1 MSQNHLPSVLQCH
14 RAILFP
20 SEPRSGLAEE
30 PGILHGAAA
39 NHHSVTA
46 GLPPHAQG
54 IFRSQDVSVPA
65 HRDGQ
70 RLLELPDP
78 QPVGLAG
85 EHLARGPGMQ
95 SHPVDAVG
103 LADPSYLQIVAAL
116 VIQSQ
121 TELHREGNAH
131 AISASPDDSLG
142 QLEVSH
148 ERGPGAP
155 FENLAGGTAHVD
167 VDQVGA
173 QLLDELG
180 GVAHAHR
187 IGAVDL
193 DGEGPLFFV
202 EVHQGS
208 GAFAA
213 PGEGLGGD
221 ELHTDHSHAP
231 DPLQDAAEV
240 LVGDPGHGS
249 QDQRGVHRDSA
260 DAKGLGHRPSRLDQE
275 TKTSASYPKTPRP
288 VSSAASSVL
297 EYENLTASD
306 ACRGRSM
313 NLLEIQKALAASEMD
328 AWLLFDFHGM
338 NPIAARVAGLSGG
351 HMITRRWFG
360 LIPSS
365 GEPVWLHSAI
375 EAHVFS
381 ELPGRKVAY
390 VGWRQ
395 LEEYL
400 RGLIQG
406 HRRVAMEY
414 SPGGAIPY
422 VSRVDGGTLEMVRTC
437 GAEVVS
443 SADLVQF
450 FEARWSPEALASHR
464 RSARHLDEIVQ
475 STFHEIAQAVGSGRS
490 RTEH

>member
-1 MSQNHLPSVLQCH
+1 
-14 RAILFP
+14 
-20 SEPRSGLAEE
+20 
-30 PGILHGAAA
+30 
-39 NHHSVTA
+39 
-46 GLPPHAQG
+46 
-54 IFRSQDVSVPA
+54 
-65 HRDGQ
+65 
-70 RLLELPDP
+70 
-78 QPVGLAG
+78 
-85 EHLARGPGMQ
+85 
-95 SHPVDAVG
+95 
-103 LADPSYLQIVAAL
+103 
-116 VIQSQ
+116 
-121 TELHREGNAH
+121 
-131 AISASPDDSLG
+131 
-142 QLEVSH
+142 
-148 ERGPGAP
+148 
-155 FENLAGGTAHVD
+155 
-167 VDQVGA
+167 
-173 QLLDELG
+173 
-180 GVAHAHR
+180 
-187 IGAVDL
+187 
-193 DGEGPLFFV
+193 
-202 EVHQGS
+202 
-208 GAFAA
+208 
-213 PGEGLGGD
+213 
-221 ELHTDHSHAP
+221 
-231 DPLQDAAEV
+231 
-240 LVGDPGHGS
+240 
-249 QDQRGVHRDSA
+249 
-260 DAKGLGHRPSRLDQE
+260 
-275 TKTSASYPKTPRP
+275 
-288 VSSAASSVL
+288 
-297 EYENLTASD
+297 
-306 ACRGRSM
+306 M
-313 NLLEIQKALAASEMD
+313 NLLEIQKALVASEMD

-490 RTEH
+490 RTEHEIQQFMLELFRKRDLMAEPPIVAVNANAGNPHYEPVEGRSASIKNGDLVLLDLWCREKGDSAVFADITWMGFVGKTVPTRYDDVWQAVAGARDVAIAYVLDAVKDGKILRGCDVDDVARAFIRDRGYERFFIHRTGHNVGREVHGNGAHLDNLETRDERRLIPATGFTIEPGVYLPEYGIRSEVNLFIAERGAEVTTSVQDRITPILVQ

>member
-1 MSQNHLPSVLQCH
+1 
-14 RAILFP
+14 
-20 SEPRSGLAEE
+20 
-30 PGILHGAAA
+30 
-39 NHHSVTA
+39 
-46 GLPPHAQG
+46 
-54 IFRSQDVSVPA
+54 
-65 HRDGQ
+65 
-70 RLLELPDP
+70 
-78 QPVGLAG
+78 
-85 EHLARGPGMQ
+85 
-95 SHPVDAVG
+95 
-103 LADPSYLQIVAAL
+103 
-116 VIQSQ
+116 
-121 TELHREGNAH
+121 
-131 AISASPDDSLG
+131 
-142 QLEVSH
+142 
-148 ERGPGAP
+148 
-155 FENLAGGTAHVD
+155 
-167 VDQVGA
+167 
-173 QLLDELG
+173 
-180 GVAHAHR
+180 
-187 IGAVDL
+187 
-193 DGEGPLFFV
+193 
-202 EVHQGS
+202 
-208 GAFAA
+208 
-213 PGEGLGGD
+213 
-221 ELHTDHSHAP
+221 
-231 DPLQDAAEV
+231 
-240 LVGDPGHGS
+240 
-249 QDQRGVHRDSA
+249 
-260 DAKGLGHRPSRLDQE
+260 
-275 TKTSASYPKTPRP
+275 
-288 VSSAASSVL
+288 
-297 EYENLTASD
+297 
-306 ACRGRSM
+306 M
-313 NLLEIQKALAASEMD
+313 NLLEIQKALVASEMD

-475 STFHEIAQAVGSGRS
+475 STFHEIAQAVGSGRN
-490 RTEH
+490 RTEHEIQQFMLELFRKRDLMAEPPIVAVNANAGNPHYEPVEGRSASIKNGDLVLLDLWCREKGDSAVFADITWMGFVGKTVPTRYDDVWQAVAGARDVAIAYVLDAVKDGKILRGCDVDDVARAFIRDRGYERFFIHRTGHNVGREVHGNGAHLDNLETRDERRLIPATGFTIEPGVYLPEYGIRSEVNLFIAERGAEVTTSVQDRITPILVQ

>member
-1 MSQNHLPSVLQCH
+1 
-14 RAILFP
+14 
-20 SEPRSGLAEE
+20 
-30 PGILHGAAA
+30 
-39 NHHSVTA
+39 
-46 GLPPHAQG
+46 
-54 IFRSQDVSVPA
+54 
-65 HRDGQ
+65 
-70 RLLELPDP
+70 
-78 QPVGLAG
+78 
-85 EHLARGPGMQ
+85 
-95 SHPVDAVG
+95 
-103 LADPSYLQIVAAL
+103 
-116 VIQSQ
+116 
-121 TELHREGNAH
+121 
-131 AISASPDDSLG
+131 
-142 QLEVSH
+142 
-148 ERGPGAP
+148 
-155 FENLAGGTAHVD
+155 
-167 VDQVGA
+167 
-173 QLLDELG
+173 
-180 GVAHAHR
+180 
-187 IGAVDL
+187 
-193 DGEGPLFFV
+193 
-202 EVHQGS
+202 
-208 GAFAA
+208 
-213 PGEGLGGD
+213 
-221 ELHTDHSHAP
+221 
-231 DPLQDAAEV
+231 
-240 LVGDPGHGS
+240 
-249 QDQRGVHRDSA
+249 
-260 DAKGLGHRPSRLDQE
+260 
-275 TKTSASYPKTPRP
+275 
-288 VSSAASSVL
+288 
-297 EYENLTASD
+297 
-306 ACRGRSM
+306 M

-490 RTEH
+490 RTEHEIQQFMLELFRKRDLMAEPPIVAVNANAGNPHYEPVEGRSASIKNGDLVLLDLWCREKGDSAVFADITWMGFVGKTVPTRYDDVWQAVAGARDVAIAYVLDAVKDGKILRGCDVDDVARAFIRDRGYERFFIHRTGHNVGREVHGNGAHLDNLETRDERRLIPATGFTIEPGVYLPEYGIRSEVNLFIAERGAEVTTSVQDRITPILVQ